1 MTDNGFIVQS
11 AIPERLYVKVYHDF
25 LDSTIVTGEDL
36 KIGFCC
42 HSFSPA

>member
-25 LDSTIVTGEDL
+25 LDSTIVTGKEKLVFIFQD
-36 KIGFCC
+36 K
-42 HSFSPA
+42 H